1 MYMRINNLFLSPPEV
16 DFCFSWFLVIK
27 SVHWNCMG
35 LYSRRRRLICGL
47 FESFFS
53 DQVPGMSENMEG
65 PENNILK
72 FLVGATMVGAI
83 GKVWV
88 LVLKMKFNDFY
99 KGIFALPNVEGM
111 TPVPPPLVGGT
122 CLLIYSILIFFIFCA
137 NIIAKLITKGKAL
150 AVVQN

>member
-1 MYMRINNLFLSPPEV
+1 
-16 DFCFSWFLVIK
+16 
-27 SVHWNCMG
+27 
-35 LYSRRRRLICGL
+35 
-47 FESFFS
+47 
-53 DQVPGMSENMEG
+53 MSENMEG

-88 LVLKMKFNDFY
+88 LVLKTKFNDFY